1 MVCGEARTRNTL
13 MHPPILLLIS
23 ADPLTRPLLEQ
34 ALDDRCAT
42 ILAAA
47 TTEEG
52 LRILND
58 QVDLALVLCDE
69 SHGQI
74 ASQVVLSQT
83 SRTPRYLPF
92 IILGTDGS
100 AKAAVEALH
109 HGASNYLAQPITTS
123 DLQAAIAK
131 THVFETPK
139 PQARTERLSA
149 FDQIISW
156 SPQMKLLKHLAAEV
170 AQTDAT
176 VLITGE
182 SGTGKELF
190 AQGIHASSPRSEG
203 PFVALNCAGIPEHL
217 LESELFGYQR
227 GAFTD
232 AKQTKP
238 GRFQLAEGGTLFLD
252 EIGEMSP
259 SAQAK
264 LLRVLENHQVD
275 PLGDTHSI
283 HVNIRVIAATNEDLP
298 AQIKAGRFRLDLYY
312 RLNVYQLRIPPL
324 RERLEDIE
332 PVLTSFLE
340 AARRDHGCRIKGI
353 TPAALTIM
361 QTHDW
366 PGNVREL
373 HNVVEGLTITC
384 KDEAIQ
390 PVHLPISLRDAQSAG
405 SNGAIEKTSL
415 LAFGLSAQEMEKK
428 LLKEALQ
435 RTGGN
440 ISEASRLLKI
450 TRNTLRYRI
459 AKDQL

>member
-1 MVCGEARTRNTL
+1 
-13 MHPPILLLIS
+13 MHPPVLLLIS
-23 ADPLTRPLLEQ
+23 ANPHTRPLLEQ
-34 ALDDRCAT
+34 SLDDRRAT
-42 ILAAA
+42 ILVAP

-52 LRILND
+52 LRILKD
-58 QVDLALVLCDE
+58 QADLALVVCDE
-69 SHGQI
+69 SQERI
-74 ASQVVLSQT
+74 ASQVILSQ
-83 SRTPRYLPF
+83 SRRTTQNLPV

-109 HGASNYLAQPITTS
+109 RGATDYLAQPVTAK
-123 DLQAAIAK
+123 DLQAAIDK
-131 THVFETPK
+131 TQVFETPELRV
-139 PQARTERLSA
+139 RTERLSA
-149 FDQIISW
+149 FDQIISR

-170 AQTDAT
+170 AQTDATT

-190 AQGIHASSPRSEG
+190 AQGIHAAGPRSKG

-217 LESELFGYQR
+217 LESELFGHQR

-232 AKQTKP
+232 AKHTKP
-238 GRFQLAEGGTLFLD
+238 GRFQQAEGGTLFLD

-283 HVNIRVIAATNEDLP
+283 HVDIRVIAATNEDLP

-324 RERLEDIE
+324 RERPEDIE
-332 PVLTSFLE
+332 PILTSFLE
-340 AARRDHGCRIKGI
+340 VARRDHGCRIKGI
-353 TPAALTIM
+353 TQLALAIL
-361 QTHDW
+361 QDHDW

-373 HNVVEGLTITC
+373 YNVVEGLTITC
-384 KDEAIQ
+384 KDELIR
-390 PVHLPISLRDAQSAG
+390 PDHLPASVRSSGSAG
-405 SNGAIEKTSL
+405 SSGEIEKTSL

-450 TRNTLRYRI
+450 TRNTLRYRM
-459 AKDQL
+459 AKYQL

>member
-1 MVCGEARTRNTL
+1 MN
-13 MHPPILLLIS
+13 PPILLLIS
-23 ADPLTRPLLEQ
+23 TDPHARPLLEQ
-34 ALDDRCAT
+34 ALDHRRAT
-42 ILAAA
+42 IFHVE

-52 LRILND
+52 LSILKD
-58 QVDLALVLCDE
+58 QADLALVLCDE
-69 SHGQI
+69 SNGRI
-74 ASQVVLSQT
+74 ASHVILSK
-83 SRTPRYLPF
+83 SRRTAHNLPV

-109 HGASNYLAQPITTS
+109 RGATDYLAQPVTTK
-123 DLQAAIAK
+123 DLQTAINK
-131 THVFETPK
+131 THVFESPE
-139 PQARTERLSA
+139 PQARAERPFA
-149 FDQIISW
+149 FDQIVSR

-170 AQTDAT
+170 AQTKATT

-190 AQGIHASSPRSEG
+190 AQGIHAAGPRFKG

-217 LESELFGYQR
+217 LESELFGHQR

-232 AKQTKP
+232 AKHTKP

-264 LLRVLENHQVD
+264 LLRVLEHHQVD
-275 PLGDTHSI
+275 PLGDTRSI
-283 HVNIRVIAATNEDLP
+283 RVDIRVIAATNEDLP

-324 RERLEDIE
+324 RERPEDIE
-332 PVLTSFLE
+332 PILTSFLE
-340 AARRDHGCRIKGI
+340 VARRDHGCRIKSI
-353 TPAALTIM
+353 TPAALTIL
-361 QTHDW
+361 QGHDW

-384 KDEAIQ
+384 KDEMIQ
-390 PVHLPISLRDAQSAG
+390 PDHLPVSLRDTQSAG
-405 SNGAIEKTSL
+405 SNGEIEKISL
-415 LAFGLSAQEMEKK
+415 LAFGLSAQKIERK
-428 LLKEALQ
+428 LLQEALQ

-440 ISEASRLLKI
+440 ISEASRLLKL
-450 TRNTLRYRI
+450 TRNTLRYRM
-459 AKDQL
+459 AKYQL

>member
-1 MVCGEARTRNTL
+1 
-13 MHPPILLLIS
+13 MHPPIVLLIS
-23 ADPLTRPLLEQ
+23 TDPQARPLLDQ
-34 ALDDRCAT
+34 ALDHRRAT
-42 ILAAA
+42 ILAAT

-52 LRILND
+52 LRILKNHL
-58 QVDLALVLCDE
+58 DLGLVICDE
-69 SHGQI
+69 SRGQI
-74 ASQVVLSQT
+74 ASQVVLS
-83 SRTPRYLPF
+83 RARGIAHHLPV

-109 HGASNYLAQPITTS
+109 HGATDYLPQPVMAK
-123 DLQAAIAK
+123 DLQTAIHK
-131 THVFETPK
+131 THVFEPLE
-139 PQARTERLSA
+139 PQARVERPAA
-149 FDQIISW
+149 FDQIVSR
-156 SPQMKLLKHLAAEV
+156 SPQMELLKHLAAEV

-190 AQGIHASSPRSEG
+190 ARGIHASSPRSKG
-203 PFVALNCAGIPEHL
+203 PFIALNCAGIPEHL

-232 AKQTKP
+232 AKQAKP

-252 EIGEMSP
+252 EIGELSP

-264 LLRVLENHQVD
+264 LLRVLENRQVD

-324 RERLEDIE
+324 RERPEDIE
-332 PVLTSFLE
+332 PILTSFLE
-340 AARRDHGCRIKGI
+340 SACRDHGCRIKGI
-353 TPAALTIM
+353 ASAALTIL

-384 KDEAIQ
+384 KDEIIQ
-390 PVHLPISLRDAQSAG
+390 PDHLPVSLRAAQSAG
-405 SNGAIEKTSL
+405 LNGEIEQTSL
-415 LAFGLSAQEMEKK
+415 LAFGISIQEMEKK
-428 LLKEALQ
+428 MLQEALH
-435 RTGGN
+435 RTSGN

-450 TRNTLRYRI
+450 TRNTLRYRMM
-459 AKDQL
+459 KYQL

>member
-1 MVCGEARTRNTL
+1 MP
-13 MHPPILLLIS
+13 PPILLLIS
-23 ADPLTRPLLEQ
+23 TDPHARTFLEQ
-34 ALDDRCAT
+34 ALDHHRAT
-42 ILAAA
+42 ILPAA

-52 LRILND
+52 LRTLKNHP
-58 QVDLALVLCDE
+58 DLSLIVCDE
-69 SHGQI
+69 SQGRI
-74 ASQVVLSQT
+74 ASQVILSQA
-83 SRTPRYLPF
+83 RRIAHNLPI

-109 HGASNYLAQPITTS
+109 RGATDYLAQPVTTK
-123 DLQAAIAK
+123 DLQAAIDK
-131 THVFETPK
+131 THVFEAPEH
-139 PQARTERLSA
+139 QAREERPSA
-149 FDQIISW
+149 FDQIVSR
-156 SPQMKLLKHLAAEV
+156 SPQMKLLKHLATEV
-170 AQTDAT
+170 AQTDATT

-190 AQGIHASSPRSEG
+190 AQGIHAAGPRFKG

-232 AKQTKP
+232 AKLAKP
-238 GRFQLAEGGTLFLD
+238 GRFQFAEGGTLFLD
-252 EIGEMSP
+252 EIGEMSS

-275 PLGDTHSI
+275 PLGDTRSI
-283 HVNIRVIAATNEDLP
+283 HVDIRVIAATNEDLP

-324 RERLEDIE
+324 RERPEDIE
-332 PVLTSFLE
+332 PILTSFLE
-340 AARRDHGCRIKGI
+340 TARRDRGCRIKGI
-353 TPAALTIM
+353 TPAALTIL

-373 HNVVEGLTITC
+373 HNVVEGLSITC
-384 KDEAIQ
+384 KDEMIRPDNL
-390 PVHLPISLRDAQSAG
+390 PVSVRSSGSAG
-405 SNGAIEKTSL
+405 SNGEIEKTSL

-450 TRNTLRYRI
+450 TRNTLRYRM
-459 AKDQL
+459 AKHQL

>member
-1 MVCGEARTRNTL
+1 
-13 MHPPILLLIS
+13 MHFPILLLIS
-23 ADPLTRPLLEQ
+23 TGPYTGPLLEQ
-34 ALDDRCAT
+34 ALDHRQAT
-42 ILAAA
+42 VLHAA

-52 LRILND
+52 LRILKD
-58 QVDLALVLCDE
+58 QADLALVVCDE
-69 SHGQI
+69 SGGRI
-74 ASQVVLSQT
+74 ASGAILYQA
-83 SRTPRYLPF
+83 RRAAHNLPV

-109 HGASNYLAQPITTS
+109 RGATDYLAKPVTAK
-123 DLQAAIAK
+123 DLQTAIDK
-131 THVFETPK
+131 TDVFEAPEPPPGK
-139 PQARTERLSA
+139 ERSSA
-149 FDQIISW
+149 FDQIISR

-176 VLITGE
+176 VLITGD

-190 AQGIHASSPRSEG
+190 AHAIHAASPRSNG

-264 LLRVLENHQVD
+264 LLRVLESRQVD
-275 PLGDTHSI
+275 PLGDTRSI
-283 HVNIRVIAATNEDLP
+283 RVDIRVIAATNEDLP
-298 AQIKAGRFRLDLYY
+298 AEIKTGRFRLDLFY

-324 RERLEDIE
+324 RERPEDIE
-332 PVLTSFLE
+332 PIFTSFLE
-340 AARRDHGCRIKGI
+340 VARRDRGCGIKGI
-353 TPAALTIM
+353 TQAALIIL
-361 QTHDW
+361 QDHDW

-373 HNVVEGLTITC
+373 HNIVEGLTITC
-384 KDEAIQ
+384 KNEMIQ
-390 PVHLPISLRDAQSAG
+390 PDHLPISVRDSRSAG
-405 SNGAIEKTSL
+405 SNGEVDNTSL

-428 LLKEALQ
+428 LLQEALQ

-450 TRNTLRYRI
+450 TRNTLRYRM
-459 AKDQL
+459 AKYHLS

>member
-1 MVCGEARTRNTL
+1 

-23 ADPLTRPLLEQ
+23 ADPHAKPLLEQ
-34 ALDDRCAT
+34 ALDNRRAT
-42 ILAAA
+42 ILPAT

-52 LRILND
+52 LRILKD
-58 QVDLALVLCDE
+58 QADLALVLCDE
-69 SHGQI
+69 SRGRI
-74 ASQVVLSQT
+74 VSQVVLSQAR
-83 SRTPRYLPF
+83 RTAHNLPV
-92 IILGTDGS
+92 IILGQDGS

-109 HGASNYLAQPITTS
+109 RGATDYLAQPVTAK
-123 DLQAAIAK
+123 DLQTAIHK
-131 THVFETPK
+131 THVFEAPE
-139 PQARTERLSA
+139 PEVRAECPSA
-149 FDQIISW
+149 FDQIVSR
-156 SPQMKLLKHLAAEV
+156 SPQMELLKHLAAEV

-190 AQGIHASSPRSEG
+190 AHGIHAASPRSKG
-203 PFVALNCAGIPEHL
+203 PVVALNCAGIPEHL

-232 AKQTKP
+232 AKQAKP
-238 GRFQLAEGGTLFLD
+238 GRFLLAEGGTLFLD

-259 SAQAK
+259 SAQVK

-324 RERLEDIE
+324 RERPEDIE
-332 PVLTSFLE
+332 PILISFLDV
-340 AARRDHGCRIKGI
+340 ARRDHGCRIKGI
-353 TPAALTIM
+353 TPAALTIL
-361 QTHDW
+361 QGHDW

-373 HNVVEGLTITC
+373 HNVAEGLTITC
-384 KDEAIQ
+384 KDEMIQ
-390 PVHLPISLRDAQSAG
+390 PDHLPVSLRGSGSVG
-405 SNGAIEKTSL
+405 SNGESEKTSL

-428 LLKEALQ
+428 LLQEALH

-450 TRNTLRYRI
+450 TRNTLRYRM
-459 AKDQL
+459 AKYRL

>member
-1 MVCGEARTRNTL
+1 
-13 MHPPILLLIS
+13 MHTPILLLIS
-23 ADPLTRPLLEQ
+23 ADPHAKPLLEE
-34 ALDDRCAT
+34 ALDRHRAT
-42 ILAAA
+42 ILPAA

-52 LRILND
+52 LRILKD
-58 QVDLALVLCDE
+58 QSDLALVVCDE
-69 SHGQI
+69 SQGRI
-74 ASQVVLSQT
+74 TSQVVLSQAG
-83 SRTPRYLPF
+83 RTPYNLPV
-92 IILGTDGS
+92 IVLGTDGS

-109 HGASNYLAQPITTS
+109 RGATDYLAQPVTAK
-123 DLQAAIAK
+123 DLETALHR
-131 THVFETPK
+131 TRVFETPE
-139 PQARTERLSA
+139 PPPGEERSSA
-149 FDQIISW
+149 FDQIVSR
-156 SPQMKLLKHLAAEV
+156 SPQMKLLKYLAAEV

-176 VLITGE
+176 TVLITGD

-190 AQGIHASSPRSEG
+190 AHAIHAASPRSKG

-264 LLRVLENHQVD
+264 LLRVLESRQVD
-275 PLGDTHSI
+275 PLGDTRSI

-324 RERLEDIE
+324 RERPEDIE
-332 PVLTSFLE
+332 PILTSFLE
-340 AARRDHGCRIKGI
+340 VARRDRGCRIKGI
-353 TPAALTIM
+353 TPAALTIL
-361 QTHDW
+361 QNHDW

-384 KDEAIQ
+384 KDEMIQ
-390 PVHLPISLRDAQSAG
+390 PDHLPAFVRGSGSAG
-405 SNGAIEKTSL
+405 SNGESGKTSL
-415 LAFGLSAQEMEKK
+415 LAFGLSVQDMEKK
-428 LLKEALQ
+428 MLEEALQ

-450 TRNTLRYRI
+450 TRNTLRYRM
-459 AKDQL
+459 AKYHL

>member
-1 MVCGEARTRNTL
+1 MY
-13 MHPPILLLIS
+13 PPVLLLIS
-23 ADPLTRPLLEQ
+23 TDPHAGPLLEQ
-34 ALDDRCAT
+34 ALDHRLTT

-47 TTEEG
+47 TTDEG
-52 LRILND
+52 LRILKD
-58 QVDLALVLCDE
+58 QADLSLVLCDE

-74 ASQVVLSQT
+74 ASHVILSQAR
-83 SRTPRYLPF
+83 RTAHNLPV
-92 IILGTDGS
+92 IILGQDGS

-109 HGASNYLAQPITTS
+109 RGATDYLAQPVTTK
-123 DLQAAIAK
+123 DLQIAINK
-131 THVFETPK
+131 THVFETPE
-139 PQARTERLSA
+139 PQAREERPFA
-149 FDQIISW
+149 FDQIVSR

-170 AQTDAT
+170 AQTDATT

-190 AQGIHASSPRSEG
+190 AQGIHAAGPRSKG

-217 LESELFGYQR
+217 LESELFGHQR

-232 AKQTKP
+232 AKQAKP

-252 EIGEMSP
+252 EIGEMSA

-275 PLGDTHSI
+275 PLGDTRSI
-283 HVNIRVIAATNEDLP
+283 RLDIRVIAATNEDLP

-324 RERLEDIE
+324 RERPEDIE
-332 PVLTSFLE
+332 PILTSFLDV
-340 AARRDHGCRIKGI
+340 ARRNHGCRIKGI
-353 TPAALTIM
+353 TPAALTIL
-361 QTHDW
+361 QGHDW

-384 KDEAIQ
+384 KDEMIR
-390 PVHLPISLRDAQSAG
+390 PDHLPVSLRDTQSAG
-405 SNGAIEKTSL
+405 SNGEIEKISL

-459 AKDQL
+459 TKYQL

>member
-1 MVCGEARTRNTL
+1 
-13 MHPPILLLIS
+13 MHPPVLLLIS
-23 ADPLTRPLLEQ
+23 ADSHTKPLLEQ
-34 ALDDRCAT
+34 ALDGLRAT
-42 ILAAA
+42 ILTAA

-52 LRILND
+52 LRLLKE
-58 QVDLALVLCDE
+58 QADLALVLCDE
-69 SHGQI
+69 SQGRI
-74 ASQVVLSQT
+74 ASQVILAQA
-83 SRTPRYLPF
+83 RRIDHNLPV

-109 HGASNYLAQPITTS
+109 RGATDYLAQPVTAK
-123 DLQAAIAK
+123 DLQTAIRKIHLFDAP
-131 THVFETPK
+131 E
-139 PQARTERLSA
+139 PQAREDRSSA
-149 FDQIISW
+149 VGQIVSR
-156 SPQMKLLKHLAAEV
+156 SPQMTLLKRLAAEV

-176 VLITGE
+176 VLITGD

-190 AQGIHASSPRSEG
+190 AHGIHASSPRSKG

-232 AKQTKP
+232 AKQSKP
-238 GRFQLAEGGTLFLD
+238 GRFQQAEGGTLFLD

-264 LLRVLENHQVD
+264 LLRVLESRQVD
-275 PLGDTHSI
+275 PLGDTRSI

-324 RERLEDIE
+324 RERPEDIE
-332 PVLTSFLE
+332 PILTSFL
-340 AARRDHGCRIKGI
+340 AVARRDHGCRIKGI
-353 TPAALTIM
+353 TQPALAIL
-361 QTHDW
+361 QNHDW

-384 KDEAIQ
+384 KDEMIQ
-390 PVHLPISLRDAQSAG
+390 PDHLPTSLRDTPSAG
-405 SNGAIEKTSL
+405 SNGEIEKTSL
-415 LAFGLSAQEMEKK
+415 LAYGLSVDEMEKK
-428 LLKEALQ
+428 MLQEALQ

-450 TRNTLRYRI
+450 TRNTLRYRM
-459 AKDQL
+459 AKHHL

>member
-1 MVCGEARTRNTL
+1 
-13 MHPPILLLIS
+13 MHPPIVLLIS
-23 ADPLTRPLLEQ
+23 TDPQAGPLLEL
-34 ALDDRCAT
+34 ALDHRRAT
-42 ILAAA
+42 IFLAE

-52 LRILND
+52 LRILKD
-58 QVDLALVLCDE
+58 QADLALVLCDE
-69 SHGQI
+69 SHGRI
-74 ASQVVLSQT
+74 ASQMVLSQA
-83 SRTPRYLPF
+83 RRIAHNLPV

-109 HGASNYLAQPITTS
+109 RGATDYLAQPVTTK
-123 DLQAAIAK
+123 DLQTAINK
-131 THVFETPK
+131 THVFDAPK
-139 PQARTERLSA
+139 PLARSDQPSA
-149 FDQIISW
+149 FDQIVSR
-156 SPQMKLLKHLAAEV
+156 SPQMELLKRLAAEV
-170 AQTDAT
+170 AQTEATT

-190 AQGIHASSPRSEG
+190 AHGIHAAGPRSKG

-252 EIGEMSP
+252 EIGEMIP

-264 LLRVLENHQVD
+264 LLRVLEHHQVD
-275 PLGDTHSI
+275 PLGDTRSI
-283 HVNIRVIAATNEDLP
+283 RVDIRVIAATNEDLP

-324 RERLEDIE
+324 RERPEDIE
-332 PVLTSFLE
+332 PILTSFLVV
-340 AARRDHGCRIKGI
+340 ARRDYGCRIKGI
-353 TPAALTIM
+353 TAAALTIL
-361 QTHDW
+361 QGHDW

-384 KDEAIQ
+384 KDEMIRPDQ
-390 PVHLPISLRDAQSAG
+390 LPASVRSPGLAG
-405 SNGAIEKTSL
+405 SNGETEKISL

-428 LLKEALQ
+428 LLTEALQ

-440 ISEASRLLKI
+440 ISEASRLLKL
-450 TRNTLRYRI
+450 TRNTLRYRM
-459 AKDQL
+459 AKHQL

>member
-1 MVCGEARTRNTL
+1 
-13 MHPPILLLIS
+13 MHPPVLLLIS
-23 ADPLTRPLLEQ
+23 THPHSRLLLEQ
-34 ALDDRCAT
+34 ALDDRQAT
-42 ILAAA
+42 ILPAA

-52 LRILND
+52 LRILKD
-58 QVDLALVLCDE
+58 QADLALVLCDE
-69 SHGQI
+69 SQGRI
-74 ASQVVLSQT
+74 ASQMILS
-83 SRTPRYLPF
+83 RARHIAHNLPV

-109 HGASNYLAQPITTS
+109 RGATDYLAQPVTAK
-123 DLQAAIAK
+123 DLQTAISK
-131 THVFETPK
+131 THVFEAPA

-149 FDQIISW
+149 FDQIVSR

-190 AQGIHASSPRSEG
+190 ARGIHASGPRAKG

-232 AKQTKP
+232 AKQAKL

-252 EIGEMSP
+252 EIGEMSS

-264 LLRVLENHQVD
+264 LLRVLEHHQVD
-275 PLGDTHSI
+275 PLGDTRSI
-283 HVNIRVIAATNEDLP
+283 RVDIRVIAATNEDLP
-298 AQIKAGRFRLDLYY
+298 AKIKAGRFRLDLYY

-324 RERLEDIE
+324 RERTEDIE
-332 PVLTSFLE
+332 PILTSFLE
-340 AARRDHGCRIKGI
+340 TARRDHGCRIKDI
-353 TPAALTIM
+353 TPAALTIL

-384 KDEAIQ
+384 KDEMIQ
-390 PVHLPISLRDAQSAG
+390 PDHLPLSLRDAQSAG
-405 SNGAIEKTSL
+405 LNGEVEKTSL

-450 TRNTLRYRI
+450 TRNTLRYRM
-459 AKDQL
+459 AKYQL

>member
-1 MVCGEARTRNTL
+1 

-23 ADPLTRPLLEQ
+23 TDPHVKPLLEE
-34 ALDDRCAT
+34 ALDRRHAT
-42 ILAAA
+42 ILVTSTA
-47 TTEEG
+47 EEG
-52 LRILND
+52 LSILSD
-58 QVDLALVLCDE
+58 QTDLALVLCDE
-69 SHGQI
+69 SQGRI
-74 ASQVVLSQT
+74 ASQVILS
-83 SRTPRYLPF
+83 RARRAMHNLPV
-92 IILGTDGS
+92 IILGSDGS

-109 HGASNYLAQPITTS
+109 RGATDYLAQPVTAK
-123 DLQAAIAK
+123 DLRTAIHK
-131 THVFETPK
+131 THIIPGAPDRDV
-139 PQARTERLSA
+139 QAQRPFA
-149 FDQIISW
+149 FDQIVSR
-156 SPQMKLLKHLAAEV
+156 SSQMDLLKHLAAEV

-190 AQGIHASSPRSEG
+190 AQGIHASGPRSKG

-217 LESELFGYQR
+217 LESELFGHQR

-232 AKQTKP
+232 AKQAKL

-264 LLRVLENHQVD
+264 LLRVMEHHQVD
-275 PLGDTHSI
+275 PLGDTRSI
-283 HVNIRVIAATNEDLP
+283 HVDIRVIAATNEDLP

-324 RERLEDIE
+324 RERPEDIE
-332 PVLTSFLE
+332 PILTSFLE
-340 AARRDHGCRIKGI
+340 VARRDHGCRIKGI
-353 TPAALTIM
+353 TPPALTILKG
-361 QTHDW
+361 HDW

-384 KDEAIQ
+384 KDEMIR
-390 PVHLPISLRDAQSAG
+390 PDHLPISLQDIQPAG
-405 SNGAIEKTSL
+405 SNGEIEKTSL

-450 TRNTLRYRI
+450 TRNTLRYRM
-459 AKDQL
+459 AKYQL

>member
-1 MVCGEARTRNTL
+1 

-23 ADPLTRPLLEQ
+23 TDPLARPLLEQ
-34 ALDDRCAT
+34 ALDHRRAT

-47 TTEEG
+47 TTEES
-52 LRILND
+52 LRILKD
-58 QVDLALVLCDE
+58 HTDLALVLCDE
-69 SHGQI
+69 SQGRI
-74 ASQVVLSQT
+74 ASQMILAQARRIAQS
-83 SRTPRYLPF
+83 LPV

-109 HGASNYLAQPITTS
+109 HGATDYLAQPVTAK
-123 DLQAAIAK
+123 DLQTAINK
-131 THVFETPK
+131 TQVFEAPE
-139 PQARTERLSA
+139 PHAHEEHLSA
-149 FDQIISW
+149 FDQIVSR

-176 VLITGE
+176 TILITGE
-182 SGTGKELF
+182 SGTGKELV
-190 AQGIHASSPRSEG
+190 AQGIHAAGPRSKG
-203 PFVALNCAGIPEHL
+203 PFVALNCAGIPEQL

-232 AKQTKP
+232 AKQAKP
-238 GRFQLAEGGTLFLD
+238 GRFQQAEGGTLFLD
-252 EIGEMSP
+252 EIGEMSA

-275 PLGDTHSI
+275 PLGDTRSI

-324 RERLEDIE
+324 RERPEDIE
-332 PVLTSFLE
+332 PIFTSFLE
-340 AARRDHGCRIKGI
+340 TARRDHGCRIKGI
-353 TPAALTIM
+353 SPAALATL
-361 QTHDW
+361 QGHDW

-384 KDEAIQ
+384 KDEMIR
-390 PVHLPISLRDAQSAG
+390 PDHLPVALRDTQSPG
-405 SNGAIEKTSL
+405 SSGNAEKASL
-415 LAFGLSAQEMEKK
+415 LAYGLSVEEMEKK
-428 LLKEALQ
+428 MLQEALQ
-435 RTGGN
+435 RTSGN

-459 AKDQL
+459 AKYQL

>member
-1 MVCGEARTRNTL
+1 
-13 MHPPILLLIS
+13 MHPPVLLLIS
-23 ADPLTRPLLEQ
+23 TDPQTTPVLEQ
-34 ALDDRCAT
+34 ALADRQAV
-42 ILAAA
+42 ILTAA

-52 LRILND
+52 LHILKSHA
-58 QVDLALVLCDE
+58 DLALILCDE
-69 SHGQI
+69 SQGRI
-74 ASQVVLSQT
+74 ASQVILSQA
-83 SRTPRYLPF
+83 RRIAQNLPV

-109 HGASNYLAQPITTS
+109 RGASDYLAQPVTTK
-123 DLQAAIAK
+123 DLQASIDK
-131 THVFETPK
+131 THAFDTTV
-139 PQARTERLSA
+139 PQVRTERLSA
-149 FDQIISW
+149 FDQIVSR
-156 SPQMKLLKHLAAEV
+156 SPQMKLLKHLATEV
-170 AQTDAT
+170 AQTDATT

-190 AQGIHASSPRSEG
+190 AQGIHAAGPRAKG

-232 AKQTKP
+232 AKQSKP
-238 GRFQLAEGGTLFLD
+238 GRFQLASGGTLFLD
-252 EIGEMSP
+252 EIGEMSS

-264 LLRVLENHQVD
+264 LLRVLENHQID
-275 PLGDTHSI
+275 PLGDTQSI
-283 HVNIRVIAATNEDLP
+283 HVDIRVIAATNEDLP

-324 RERLEDIE
+324 RERPEDIE
-332 PVLTSFLE
+332 PILTSFLE
-340 AARRDHGCRIKGI
+340 AARRNHGCRIKGI
-353 TPAALTIM
+353 TPAALTIL

-384 KDEAIQ
+384 KDEEIQ
-390 PVHLPISLRDAQSAG
+390 PNHLPASLRDTQSEG
-405 SNGAIEKTSL
+405 SNGKADKTSL
-415 LAFGLSAQEMEKK
+415 LALGLSVDEMEKK
-428 LLKEALQ
+428 MLQEALQ

-450 TRNTLRYRI
+450 TRNTLRYRM
-459 AKDQL
+459 AKYHL

>member
-1 MVCGEARTRNTL
+1 MR
-13 MHPPILLLIS
+13 PPVLLLIS

-34 ALDDRCAT
+34 ALDDRRAT
-42 ILAAA
+42 ILPVE

-52 LRILND
+52 LRILKD
-58 QVDLALVLCDE
+58 QADLAFVLCDE

-74 ASQVVLSQT
+74 TSEMILSQVRRAT
-83 SRTPRYLPF
+83 HNLPV

-109 HGASNYLAQPITTS
+109 HGATDYLAQPVTTK
-123 DLQAAIAK
+123 DLQTAIQN
-131 THVFETPK
+131 THIFGAPE
-139 PQARTERLSA
+139 PQALAERPFA
-149 FDQIISW
+149 FEQLICR

-170 AQTDAT
+170 AQTDST

-182 SGTGKELF
+182 SGTGKELV
-190 AQGIHASSPRSEG
+190 AQGIHASSPRSKG

-232 AKQTKP
+232 AKQAKP
-238 GRFQLAEGGTLFLD
+238 GRFKLAEGGTLFLD

-264 LLRVLENHQVD
+264 LLRVLENRQVD
-275 PLGDTHSI
+275 PLGDIHSI
-283 HVNIRVIAATNEDLP
+283 HIDIRVIAATNEDLP

-324 RERLEDIE
+324 RERPEDIE
-332 PVLTSFLE
+332 PILISFLDV
-340 AARRDHGCRIKGI
+340 ARRDHGCRIKGI
-353 TPAALTIM
+353 TPAALTIL
-361 QTHDW
+361 QGHDW

-384 KDEAIQ
+384 KDEMIR
-390 PVHLPISLRDAQSAG
+390 PDHLPVSVRSPGSAG
-405 SNGAIEKTSL
+405 SNGEIEKISL

-440 ISEASRLLKI
+440 ISEASRLLKL
-450 TRNTLRYRI
+450 TRNTLRYRM
-459 AKDQL
+459 AKYQLS

>member
-1 MVCGEARTRNTL
+1 

-23 ADPLTRPLLEQ
+23 TDPLAKPLLEQ
-34 ALDDRCAT
+34 ALDHRRAT

-47 TTEEG
+47 TTDES
-52 LRILND
+52 LRILKD
-58 QVDLALVLCDE
+58 HTDLALVLCDE
-69 SHGQI
+69 SQGRI
-74 ASQVVLSQT
+74 ASQVILSQAR
-83 SRTPRYLPF
+83 RTAHSFPV

-109 HGASNYLAQPITTS
+109 RGATDYLAQPVTAK
-123 DLQAAIAK
+123 DLQTAIDK
-131 THVFETPK
+131 TRIFEAPEH
-139 PQARTERLSA
+139 QAREERLSA
-149 FDQIISW
+149 FDQIVSR

-176 VLITGE
+176 TILITGE

-190 AQGIHASSPRSEG
+190 AQGIHADGPRSKG

-238 GRFQLAEGGTLFLD
+238 GRFQQAEGGTLFLD

-264 LLRVLENHQVD
+264 LLRVIETHQVD

-324 RERLEDIE
+324 RERPEDIE
-332 PVLTSFLE
+332 PILTSFLE
-340 AARRDHGCRIKGI
+340 TARQDHGCRIKGI
-353 TPAALTIM
+353 TPAALTILRC
-361 QTHDW
+361 HDW

-384 KDEAIQ
+384 KDKMIR
-390 PVHLPISLRDAQSAG
+390 PDHLPVSLRDAQSAG
-405 SNGAIEKTSL
+405 QNGNTEKTSL
-415 LAFGLSAQEMEKK
+415 LAYGLSVDEMEKK
-428 LLKEALQ
+428 MLQEALQ

-450 TRNTLRYRI
+450 TRNTLRYRM
-459 AKDQL
+459 AKYHL

>member
-1 MVCGEARTRNTL
+1 

-23 ADPLTRPLLEQ
+23 TDSHARPLLEQ
-34 ALDDRCAT
+34 ALDPHRAT
-42 ILAAA
+42 ILPAA

-52 LRILND
+52 LRILKE
-58 QVDLALVLCDE
+58 QTDLALVVCDE
-69 SHGQI
+69 SQGRI
-74 ASQVVLSQT
+74 ASQVVLSQAR
-83 SRTPRYLPF
+83 RTAHNLPV

-109 HGASNYLAQPITTS
+109 RGATDYLAQPVTAK
-123 DLQAAIAK
+123 DLQTAIHK
-131 THVFETPK
+131 THLFEAPQLQ
-139 PQARTERLSA
+139 PQAERAFA
-149 FDQIISW
+149 FDQIVSL

-176 VLITGE
+176 TVLITGD

-190 AQGIHASSPRSEG
+190 AHAIHTSSPRSKG

-264 LLRVLENHQVD
+264 LLRVLESHQVD
-275 PLGDTHSI
+275 PLGDTRSI

-324 RERLEDIE
+324 RERPEDIE
-332 PVLTSFLE
+332 PILTSFLE
-340 AARRDHGCRIKGI
+340 IARRDRGCRIKGI
-353 TPAALTIM
+353 APAALTIL
-361 QTHDW
+361 QGHAW

-373 HNVVEGLTITC
+373 HNVAEGLTITC
-384 KDEAIQ
+384 KDEIIQ
-390 PVHLPISLRDAQSAG
+390 PDHLPATLQDTLSSEG
-405 SNGAIEKTSL
+405 SNGESEKKSL
-415 LAFGLSAQEMEKK
+415 LAFGLSAQELEKK
-428 LLKEALQ
+428 LLKEALH

-450 TRNTLRYRI
+450 TRNTLRYRM
-459 AKDQL
+459 AKHHL

>member
-1 MVCGEARTRNTL
+1 MQKHWGGLN

-23 ADPLTRPLLEQ
+23 TDPHARPLLEQ
-34 ALDDRCAT
+34 ALDHRRAT
-42 ILAAA
+42 ILPAA

-52 LRILND
+52 LRFLKDDAN
-58 QVDLALVLCDE
+58 LALVICDE

-74 ASQVVLSQT
+74 ASQVILSQAK
-83 SRTPRYLPF
+83 RTAHNLPV
-92 IILGTDGS
+92 IILGIDGS

-109 HGASNYLAQPITTS
+109 RGAIDYLAQPVTTK
-123 DLQAAIAK
+123 DLRTAINK
-131 THVFETPK
+131 TRVFEAPW
-139 PQARTERLSA
+139 PQALTDRPFT
-149 FDQIISW
+149 FDQIISR

-170 AQTDAT
+170 SQTDAT

-190 AQGIHASSPRSEG
+190 AQGIHAAGPRSKG

-232 AKQTKP
+232 AKQAKP

-252 EIGEMSP
+252 EIGEMSS

-264 LLRVLENHQVD
+264 LLRVLEHHQVD
-275 PLGDTHSI
+275 PLGDTRSI
-283 HVNIRVIAATNEDLP
+283 RVDIRVIAATNEDLP

-324 RERLEDIE
+324 RERPEDIE
-332 PVLTSFLE
+332 PILASFLE
-340 AARRDHGCRIKGI
+340 VARRDHGCRIKGI
-353 TPAALTIM
+353 TPTALTIL
-361 QTHDW
+361 QDHDW

-384 KDEAIQ
+384 KDEMIQ
-390 PVHLPISLRDAQSAG
+390 PNDLPISLRSPG
-405 SNGAIEKTSL
+405 SNGSNREVEKTSL
-415 LAFGLSAQEMEKK
+415 LAFGFSAQEMEKK
-428 LLKEALQ
+428 LLQEALQ

-450 TRNTLRYRI
+450 TRNTLRYRM
-459 AKDQL
+459 AKYQL